1 MKIYLA
7 TGNKNK
13 KREMSEILSE
23 HTIIT
28 PSDEGID
35 FNPIENGTSFFEN
48 SLIKAKALFEIVKCP
63 VIADDS
69 GICVDALNGRPGIFS
84 ARYAGPDFPEGMPDS
99 SKIPQEKQN
108 EFLINQLN
116 DELKNTKKDF
126 SIFLNGP
133 RSAHY
138 TCSMVLYLGKDR
150 FFISQNTMEG
160 AIIESIE
167 DSRGTGGF
175 GYDPIFFLPNL
186 GKTAA
191 ELTADEKNAISHR
204 GKSTRVLVTI
214 INNLK
219 KIENS

>member
-23 HTIIT
+23 HTIVT

-84 ARYAGPDFPEGMPDS
+84 ARYAGPDYPEGMPDS

-116 DELKNTKKDF
+116 DELKNTKNRIKKYYLSISDYHAKEIIDNFKEINEEVVYRCIDAPILCIAQYISQYF
-126 SIFLNGP
+126 SIFNKMN
-133 RSAHY
+133 Y
-138 TCSMVLYLGKDR
+138 EITNYVR
-150 FFISQNTMEG
+150 FDKYEKTD
-160 AIIESIE
+160 IIDKRQFYYEYC
-167 DSRGTGGF
+167 T
-175 GYDPIFFLPNL
+175 
-186 GKTAA
+186 
-191 ELTADEKNAISHR
+191 
-204 GKSTRVLVTI
+204 
-214 INNLK
+214 
-219 KIENS
+219 

>member
-1 MKIYLA
+1 
-7 TGNKNK
+7 
-13 KREMSEILSE
+13 
-23 HTIIT
+23 
-28 PSDEGID
+28 
-35 FNPIENGTSFFEN
+35 
-48 SLIKAKALFEIVKCP
+48 
-63 VIADDS
+63 
-69 GICVDALNGRPGIFS
+69 
-84 ARYAGPDFPEGMPDS
+84 MPDS

-116 DELKNTKKDF
+116 DALKNTKKDF
-126 SIFLNGP
+126 STFLNGP

-204 GKSTRVLVTI
+204 GKSTRALVTI

>member
-23 HTIIT
+23 HTIVT

-69 GICVDALNGRPGIFS
+69 G
-84 ARYAGPDFPEGMPDS
+84 PDFPEGMPDS

-116 DELKNTKKDF
+116 DALKNTKKDF
-126 SIFLNGP
+126 STFLNGP

-204 GKSTRVLVTI
+204 GKSTRALVTI